1 MIGVLHTTESEPGSI
16 RGVDNYFNNL
26 LSQGFDYRPHQMYDP
41 LTNEWRTYIPPDQNA
56 KALFNAPGGV
66 ETNNRVGGVYQLEIV
81 GRAADVGAYSDSWYV
96 NLRGALEALSAS
108 LGIAYEFNALASRL
122 TFAEWESDS
131 LRGWLGHCH
140 VPENNHTDPGTLDYN
155 RLAIPPGLAIQ
166 SEENDMTPVQLAHA
180 LGGELNLM
188 GQVCVPLVADD
199 LVSTDLYTIGQAL
212 SFIHQELKMARLS
225 AAARDASTNVDDIKA
240 ALKTAIREFVD

>member
-1 MIGVLHTTESEPGSI
+1 
-16 RGVDNYFNNL
+16 
-26 LSQGFDYRPHQMYDP
+26 
-41 LTNEWRTYIPPDQNA
+41 
-56 KALFNAPGGV
+56 
-66 ETNNRVGGVYQLEIV
+66 
-81 GRAADVGAYSDSWYV
+81 
-96 NLRGALEALSAS
+96 
-108 LGIAYEFNALASRL
+108 
-122 TFAEWESDS
+122 
-131 LRGWLGHCH
+131 
-140 VPENNHTDPGTLDYN
+140 
-155 RLAIPPGLAIQ
+155 
-166 SEENDMTPVQLAHA
+166 MTPVQLAHA